1 MPGPTAKDS
10 SVRARR
16 NQTSTRAV
24 LTKPEQNLDAE
35 DETPKLPDT
44 IEWYPDVLK
53 WWADLWSSEA
63 RAEWIDADLHLLIV
77 GARLYQMMLDPT
89 TKVTAAK
96 SLASEFRQ
104 IMVQFGLTAMAR
116 RSLQWEIS
124 KSDSEQSK
132 STTKKAPARKAASK
146 KTADPRARFRVVS
159 GG

>member
-1 MPGPTAKDS
+1 MPGPPAKDS

-24 LTKPEQNLDAE
+24 LTKPAQDLDGDGVPE
-35 DETPKLPDT
+35 LPQT
-44 IEWYPDVLK
+44 IDWFPDVLK
-53 WWADLWSSEA
+53 WWADLWASEA

-77 GARLYQMMLDPT
+77 AARLYQMMLDPS

-96 SLASEFRQ
+96 ALASEFRQ

-124 KSDSEQSK
+124 KPDSGDSSK
-132 STTKKAPARKAASK
+132 SRAKKAPAKRAAKKAV
-146 KTADPRARFRVVS
+146 DPRSRFRVVN